1 MKRINKK
8 LMSLLLVLAMLITSL
23 LPGAGVLAVEESES
37 ETAFYAVT
45 IELMEHGKM
54 EADKEAY
61 APGETV
67 TLLVEPDE
75 GYQLKEATA
84 VGADGKELEL
94 KESGDGLQFSMPECS
109 VTVKAVME
117 QEAETEHPESEPAG
131 EEQTDQTES
140 DKETEAVQTETETA
154 KEPMETEEEKD
165 KGGNPDKGEASKE
178 PDSKADQKAGEETG
192 TWNAPELQAALQNEE
207 AERAARSA
215 ADDVDYEAIKNNA
228 KGLFQGATKITD
240 GMVMPNGY
248 TGFIRRTTGLAPTL
262 HFSYDSIYETGD
274 KSYPSI
280 ILKSSYK
287 DGRISATYP
296 RSCYYNGTWVDV
308 KVTATDWKKDGGSN
322 INMFFTGERPG
333 VMVQNCSWIELK
345 YDFYVAGTTTPI
357 SVKGYSTWKD
367 IDFDQGIVLKDG
379 FLRNKASV
387 YAVDGAQ
394 TNLAYQTVNGNPY
407 FFDDHNS
414 NATDEMPGHMI
425 TALYEGSTLKAVYT
439 FVRHTV
445 STTGGGAITNESDKY
460 VPGPV
465 SIQKRVSDNDEKLV
479 VEDTLNQSPEPRKEG
494 FSYTLTVT
502 TAGETE
508 DTYYMTYE
516 ITDPIDEALNVNAA
530 GITITDEK
538 GTNVKGW
545 FDVSVSGSIL
555 RVNAKSSMLRNA
567 SFYGKVYTITVPVT
581 IHDYIDLRELK
592 YWNASKNM
600 AAIRNQAILYS
611 DASQG
616 EISSNQVTTW
626 VPLYGSV
633 KEGLNIIKTEDGTGI
648 PLSGVTFQVYEWN
661 GASYNTT
668 PYDVLKESFEVG
680 VYTNQKPYIIT
691 STNQGKFKVVETQS
705 APDYFNPGW
714 SQEIQYDGTA
724 AKTLTYSVTN
734 IKMEPKIAVTKLAD
748 RTTMEGD
755 VKTPGWYKY
764 EDKITYAI
772 VARNTGNVP
781 VKNLTVTDAMS
792 EDLLKAVDG
801 ASAAFDVPDAVTTT
815 KGKTVTVTKSSPTQ
829 IVLSQ
834 LEPDDSVLLTFA
846 VNVGGRDQ
854 VKGLKNLINL
864 DNVVKVTGTYHNG
877 HQDTKV
883 PEDADDTDNDKVNV
897 YNPLISITKLAD
909 RTTVQPGGL
918 RETGW
923 YDFEETVTYSMEVKN
938 YGNVPVHDLIV
949 TDTLS
954 EELAATI
961 YADESGFTEE
971 QPTETNQGRA
981 IQITGNPDDNKTLT
995 LDRMEAGDS
1004 IVLTFKAKVRPR
1016 AELKDFPLEKLENLK
1031 NHVRVTGMFDAYEE
1045 MEQVPPDADDEDSDR
1060 INIYN
1065 PLISVTKL
1073 ADRTKVE
1080 DDGSRINGWYNFEE
1094 TITYTMTVENYGN
1107 VPVNNMVVT
1116 DTLGKE
1122 LAAVVHEDEAGFIL
1136 EIQKTDPAETPES
1149 ESESETDRVLES
1161 ESESEPKSGVK
1172 SGSESEL
1179 ESGVETESES
1189 ESESEAEME
1198 SENESESETET
1209 ESENEC
1215 ITFTTK
1221 NGKTVQVTKD
1231 PENNKRVILDRLEQ
1245 GDRVELTFRATVRT
1259 RAELKDFDLKNLENL
1274 GNHVKVTGEYDNS
1287 DPAPTPV
1294 PEDEDDQDQ
1303 DKVNV
1308 YNPLI
1313 SVTKLSDRTEVTG
1326 EGIKVPGEYDFE
1338 ETITYFIR
1346 IKNYGN
1352 VLATDLV
1359 LEDTLSEE
1367 LKKTIDVTTAS
1378 FEEGILK
1385 TEQEKEIKAVKESNT
1400 KLLLDRLEA
1409 GDSVTV
1415 TFQAKVKSRE
1425 ELKDYTSVELERL
1438 NNHVSVTGKYDN
1450 GKDIP
1455 KDEDDDDDETIDVRN
1470 PKLSV
1475 IKVADKT
1482 TGITINDGAYTG
1494 EKKPGM
1500 YEFGDK
1506 VTYEIIVK
1514 NTGNVELFNIGV
1526 SDSMSERLLE
1536 MSESGMFEI
1545 GNSVKTSMGNTVS
1558 LKGDGK
1564 EEAVIERLLPGE
1576 SVTLKFVVTLQKNG
1590 IKSLTDIKNAVTVDG
1605 FYDPD
1610 DPRKVPKDEDDEDK
1624 DNFDLSYGYVEV
1636 KKISEKGGKALAG
1649 AEFEIHRKD
1658 GTLVETITTN
1668 SKGMAKSRELGLGE
1682 YYLTETK
1689 APEGYRASQEKAAFE
1704 VKRHKQTVKK
1714 VIKNSPEAKVN
1725 MTEAKRD
1732 TTDTGSKPV
1741 KTGDGTKI
1749 GIYLVSIF
1757 LALTVFGK
1765 MRKGRWKYKK

>member
-8 LMSLLLVLAMLITSL
+8 LTSLLLVLAMLITSL
-23 LPGAGVLAVEESES
+23 LPGTGVLAVEESES

-45 IELMEHGKM
+45 IEPMEHGRM

-61 APGETV
+61 VPGETV
-67 TLLVEPDE
+67 TLLAEPDE
-75 GYQLKEATA
+75 GYRLKEATA
-84 VGADGKELEL
+84 VGTDGKELEL
-94 KESGDGLQFSMPECS
+94 KESGDDGLQFSMPECD

-117 QEAETEHPESEPAG
+117 QEAEMENPESEPAR
-131 EEQTDQTES
+131 EEPTDQTEA
-140 DKETEAVQTETETA
+140 DKETEAVQTETETT
-154 KEPMETEEEKD
+154 KTEEEKD
-165 KGGNPDKGEASKE
+165 KGGNPNKEEAFKE
-178 PDSKADQKAGEETG
+178 PDSKADQKVGEETG
-192 TWNAPELQAALQNEE
+192 TWNVPELQAATAALQNEVV
-207 AERAARSA
+207 ERTARSA
-215 ADDVDYEAIKNNA
+215 EDDVDYEAIKNNA

-262 HFSYDSIYETGD
+262 HFSYDSTYETGD

-296 RSCYYNGTWVDV
+296 RSCYYNGTWIDV

-379 FLRNKASV
+379 FVRTKASIF
-387 YAVDGAQ
+387 AVDGAQ

-460 VPGPV
+460 VSGPV
-465 SIQKRVSDNDEKLV
+465 SIQKRVSDNDEKMV

-494 FSYTLTVT
+494 FTYTITAT

-516 ITDPIDEALNVNAA
+516 ITDPFDQALNVNAA
-530 GITITDEK
+530 GITITDES

-545 FDVSVSGSIL
+545 FDISVSGSVL
-555 RVNAKSSMLRNA
+555 RVNAKSAMLRNA

-581 IHDYIDLRELK
+581 IHDYINLRESK
-592 YWNASKNM
+592 YWDASKNM
-600 AAIRNQAILYS
+600 AEIRNQGTLYS
-611 DASQG
+611 DACQG

-633 KEGLNIIKTEDGTGI
+633 REGLSIIKTEDGTGT
-648 PLSGVTFQVYEWN
+648 PLSGVTFNVYEWN
-661 GASYNTT
+661 GSIYSNT
-668 PYDVLKESFEVG
+668 PYDILSDAKEKG
-680 VYTNQKPYIIT
+680 VYRNTKPYTIT
-691 STNQGKFKVVETQS
+691 TTNQGKFKVVETQS
-705 APDYFNPGW
+705 APDHFNPGW

-748 RTTMEGD
+748 RTTMEGN
-755 VKTPGWYKY
+755 VKTSGWYKY

-772 VARNTGNVP
+772 VAKNTGNVP
-781 VKNLTVTDAMS
+781 VKNLTVTDTMS

-801 ASAAFDVPDAVTTT
+801 VSAAFVVPDTVTTT

-918 RETGW
+918 REIGW
-923 YDFEETVTYSMEVKN
+923 YDFEETVTYSMEVRN

-954 EELAATI
+954 EELVATI
-961 YADESGFTEE
+961 HADEAGFAEK
-971 QPTETNQGRA
+971 QPTETSQGKA
-981 IQITGNPDDNKTLT
+981 IKITGNPDNNKTLT
-995 LDRMEAGDS
+995 LDKLEAGDS
-1004 IVLTFKAKVRPR
+1004 VVLTFKAKVRPR

-1031 NHVRVTGMFDAYEE
+1031 NHVQVTGMFDAYEE
-1045 MEQVPPDADDEDSDR
+1045 AEQVPPDSDDEDSDR

-1065 PLISVTKL
+1065 PLIYVTKL

-1080 DDGSRINGWYNFEE
+1080 DDGSRISGWYNFEE
-1094 TITYTMTVENYGN
+1094 TITYTMAVENYGN
-1107 VPVNNMVVT
+1107 VPVNNLVVT
-1116 DTLGKE
+1116 DTLSEE

-1136 EIQKTDPAETPES
+1136 EIQETDPAETQES
-1149 ESESETDRVLES
+1149 ESESDTDGVLES
-1161 ESESEPKSGVK
+1161 ESESESESKTETE
-1172 SGSESEL
+1172 SESEL
-1179 ESGVETESES
+1179 ESEVET
-1189 ESESEAEME
+1189 E
-1198 SENESESETET
+1198 SENESESEAEA
-1209 ESENEC
+1209 ESENEF
-1215 ITFTTK
+1215 ITLTTK

-1245 GDRVELTFRATVRT
+1245 GDSVELTFRATVRT

-1313 SVTKLSDRTEVTG
+1313 SVTKLSDRTDVTG

-1338 ETITYFIR
+1338 ETITYFIQV
-1346 IKNYGN
+1346 KNYGN

-1359 LEDTLSEE
+1359 LEDMLSEE
-1367 LKKTIDVTTAS
+1367 LKKTIEVTNAS
-1378 FEEGILK
+1378 FVEDTLK
-1385 TEQEKEIKAVKESNT
+1385 TEQENEVKAVRESNT

-1482 TGITINDGAYTG
+1482 TGITINDGTYTG
-1494 EKKPGM
+1494 EKKAGL
-1500 YEFGDK
+1500 YDFGDE

-1514 NTGNVELFNIGV
+1514 NTGNVELFDIGV
-1526 SDSMSERLLE
+1526 SDSMSEKLLE

-1564 EEAVIERLLPGE
+1564 EEAVIEKLLPGE
-1576 SVTLKFVVTLQKNG
+1576 SVTLKFVVTLQENSM
-1590 IKSLTDIKNAVTVDG
+1590 KSLTDIKNAVTVDG
-1605 FYDPD
+1605 SYDPD
-1610 DPRKVPKDEDDEDK
+1610 DPKKVPKDEDDEDN
-1624 DNFDLSYGYVEV
+1624 DNFDLSYGYVEI
-1636 KKISEKGGKALAG
+1636 KKISEKDGKVLAG
-1649 AEFEIHRKD
+1649 AEFEIRRKD
-1658 GTLVETITTN
+1658 GTLVETVTTN
-1668 SKGMAKSRELGLGE
+1668 SRGMAKSQELGLGE

-1689 APEGYRASQEKAAFE
+1689 SPEGYKASKEKATFE

-1714 VIKNSPEAKVN
+1714 VIKNSPEEKVN
-1725 MTEAKRD
+1725 TTESKKDA
-1732 TTDTGSKPV
+1732 TDTGSKPV
-1741 KTGDGTKI
+1741 KTGDSTDM
-1749 GIYLVSIF
+1749 GIHLVSIV
-1757 LALTVFGK
+1757 LALTVFCK
-1765 MRKGRWKYKK
+1765 MRKGRWRYKK